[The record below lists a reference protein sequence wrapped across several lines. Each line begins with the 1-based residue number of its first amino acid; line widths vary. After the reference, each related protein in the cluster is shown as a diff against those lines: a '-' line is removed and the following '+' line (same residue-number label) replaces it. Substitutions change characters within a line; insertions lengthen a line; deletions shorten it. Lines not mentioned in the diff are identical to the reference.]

1 MTYDI
6 ENMIPHTCHL
16 GQEDVQLN
24 DASALINVE
33 DDMREFVDELADQ
46 DIPANQIWM
55 FYAASKFYAASTCVV
70 RGLSRSQVIKRIG
83 NAKADTKMFSLVETP
98 DLAKVK
104 NEIVGFSQFNYAWH
118 DDSRAK
124 QGKSGIERLIG
135 WSHPELRNLLRYD
148 GLHLFVDGTFHCTPK
163 SFHQFVTLMMYD
175 PLTDLFVPVFF
186 TLATNKTTDLYTK
199 MFKCI
204 EFALGKEPNPADVV
218 CDFEAAMISAIDDR
232 FPSTRIVGCLFHFK
246 QACRRKMKEYRLSEA
261 EAGVAMEFGVLDMLT
276 VIHPQKIAVQGV
288 AWVKTKIKERCAAK
302 GLEYSRNMWKRF
314 WQYFANT
321 WLVTYSPELWNIYG
335 VQRNIVNRT
344 NNPLERFHRE
354 LNARMKAHPTLK
366 RFVRVIEEIA
376 REYVVLRRS
385 IISGDATAPVRSN
398 LRFPRSAVL
407 PEPNDIVDSDDDN
420 DDIDAENT
428 GVAEDDDAQL
438 SDDELGM
445 LYDTSFDHEKAME
458 SDAAA

>member
-33 DDMREFVDELADQ
+33 DDIREFVDGLADQ

-124 QGKSGIERLIG
+124 QGKSEIERLIG

-204 EFALGKEPNPADVV
+204 EFALGKEPNPADV
-218 CDFEAAMISAIDDR
+218 
-232 FPSTRIVGCLFHFK
+232 
-246 QACRRKMKEYRLSEA
+246 
-261 EAGVAMEFGVLDMLT
+261 
-276 VIHPQKIAVQGV
+276 
-288 AWVKTKIKERCAAK
+288 
-302 GLEYSRNMWKRF
+302 
-314 WQYFANT
+314 
-321 WLVTYSPELWNIYG
+321 
-335 VQRNIVNRT
+335 
-344 NNPLERFHRE
+344 
-354 LNARMKAHPTLK
+354 
-366 RFVRVIEEIA
+366 
-376 REYVVLRRS
+376 YVVLRRS

>member
-1 MTYDI
+1 
-6 ENMIPHTCHL
+6 
-16 GQEDVQLN
+16 
-24 DASALINVE
+24 
-33 DDMREFVDELADQ
+33 
-46 DIPANQIWM
+46 
-55 FYAASKFYAASTCVV
+55 
-70 RGLSRSQVIKRIG
+70 
-83 NAKADTKMFSLVETP
+83 MFSLVETP

-104 NEIVGFSQFNYAWH
+104 NEIVGFLQFNYAWH

-135 WSHPELRNLLRYD
+135 WSHPELSNLLRYD
-148 GLHLFVDGTFHCTPK
+148 GLHLFVDGTFRCTPK

-204 EFALGKEPNPADVV
+204 EFALGKEPNPADV
-218 CDFEAAMISAIDDR
+218 
-232 FPSTRIVGCLFHFK
+232 
-246 QACRRKMKEYRLSEA
+246 ACRRKMKEYRLSEA

-276 VIHPQKIAVQGV
+276 VIHPQKIALQEV

-302 GLEYSRNMWKRF
+302 GLEYSRNKWKRF

-321 WLVTYSPELWNIYG
+321 WLVTYPPELWNIYG
-335 VQRNIVNRT
+335 VQRKIVNRT

-445 LYDTSFDHEKAME
+445 LYDTSFDHEDEMK

>member
-33 DDMREFVDELADQ
+33 DDIREFVDGLADQ

-124 QGKSGIERLIG
+124 QGKSEIERLIG

-148 GLHLFVDGTFHCTPK
+148 GLHF
-163 SFHQFVTLMMYD
+163 
-175 PLTDLFVPVFF
+175 
-186 TLATNKTTDLYTK
+186 
-199 MFKCI
+199 
-204 EFALGKEPNPADVV
+204 
-218 CDFEAAMISAIDDR
+218 
-232 FPSTRIVGCLFHFK
+232 
-246 QACRRKMKEYRLSEA
+246 
-261 EAGVAMEFGVLDMLT
+261 
-276 VIHPQKIAVQGV
+276 
-288 AWVKTKIKERCAAK
+288 
-302 GLEYSRNMWKRF
+302 
-314 WQYFANT
+314 
-321 WLVTYSPELWNIYG
+321 
-335 VQRNIVNRT
+335 
-344 NNPLERFHRE
+344 
-354 LNARMKAHPTLK
+354 
-366 RFVRVIEEIA
+366 
-376 REYVVLRRS
+376 

>member
-33 DDMREFVDELADQ
+33 DDIREFVDGLADQ

-148 GLHLFVDGTFHCTPK
+148 
-163 SFHQFVTLMMYD
+163 
-175 PLTDLFVPVFF
+175 
-186 TLATNKTTDLYTK
+186 
-199 MFKCI
+199 
-204 EFALGKEPNPADVV
+204 
-218 CDFEAAMISAIDDR
+218 
-232 FPSTRIVGCLFHFK
+232 
-246 QACRRKMKEYRLSEA
+246 
-261 EAGVAMEFGVLDMLT
+261 
-276 VIHPQKIAVQGV
+276 
-288 AWVKTKIKERCAAK
+288 
-302 GLEYSRNMWKRF
+302 
-314 WQYFANT
+314 
-321 WLVTYSPELWNIYG
+321 
-335 VQRNIVNRT
+335 
-344 NNPLERFHRE
+344 
-354 LNARMKAHPTLK
+354 
-366 RFVRVIEEIA
+366 
-376 REYVVLRRS
+376 
-385 IISGDATAPVRSN
+385 
-398 LRFPRSAVL
+398 
-407 PEPNDIVDSDDDN
+407 DSDADN